1 MKCFSCEHKSCHFAN
16 KLCYMGCSNY
26 KEEIT
31 KEKAEEFYRDLCGT
45 VYGDPNKNSGGVMSV
60 GLIADHMCIS
70 IEKANLFC
78 DAMIKFGITERQN
91 GMVVV

>member
-31 KEKAEEFYRDLCGT
+31 KEKAKEFYRDLCGT

-60 GLIADHMCIS
+60 ILIADHMKIS
-70 IEKANLFC
+70 VEKADAFC
-78 DAMIKFGITERQN
+78 TAMIKYGITERQN
-91 GMVVV
+91 RMIVV